1 MCLNDCLCYHSV
13 INQANI
19 TDCTDTSL
27 MEIPKILD
35 ENTDWFI
42 AAGNDFGDIDTAY
55 SYFEEVRVFKLSSN
69 NIKSITSDAITG
81 MLKNTRLIDLGNN
94 SLKYL
99 PKAIS
104 SDRNRSVSFFI
115 SGNPYECNCD
125 MLWMRDWLLT
135 DGTVFDT
142 PYIKCGNG
150 KMKGNYL
157 ASC

>member
-1 MCLNDCLCYHSV
+1 
-13 INQANI
+13 
-19 TDCTDTSL
+19 
-27 MEIPKILD
+27 
-35 ENTDWFI
+35 
-42 AAGNDFGDIDTAY
+42 
-55 SYFEEVRVFKLSSN
+55 
-69 NIKSITSDAITG
+69 

-99 PKAIS
+99 PKAIN
-104 SDRNRSVSFFI
+104 SDRNRSVFFFI

-142 PYIKCGNG
+142 PYVKCGNG

-157 ASC
+157 ASCQTCKYI